1 MKRTKEGPSS
11 AKLASRNTPPF
22 ILLLSF
28 PHTSLI
34 LCVHS
39 YSRSVASPHFSSL
52 PVSFLTHIL
61 CTLSPLS
68 SRASFPPLAPS
79 RPAPFPAH
87 HAHTRVRACIPDPR
101 AHITHSFLP
110 KGRRSGHENKIRNA
124 EQSMR

>member
-1 MKRTKEGPSS
+1 MKRAKEGPSS

-34 LCVHS
+34 PCVHS
-39 YSRSVASPHFSSL
+39 YRRSVASPHFSSL

-68 SRASFPPLAPS
+68 SRASFSPPRTEPS
-79 RPAPFPAH
+79 RSLSRAPRTYA
-87 HAHTRVRACIPDPR
+87 RARMHPRPPR
-101 AHITHSFLP
+101 AYHAFFLA
-110 KGRRSGHENKIRNA
+110 KGEEKRA
-124 EQSMR
+124 